1 MDHFARNSMRVVG
14 DFVGRN
20 IPRDCDGD
28 WDHSFTSA
36 FQMGCELLDALGLAQ
51 ETGRGATPSS
61 APQLPPIPPRW
72 DDTCVTILKLCEQ
85 SGQLCF
91 PKNEAAARGQIVTHR
106 LGEFSSQSAPPNIAS
121 GSGTGPAFARPDA
134 LRTLESLG
142 LVSAGR
148 WTDVAETIVWRN
160 WPNAWAIGFADDPR
174 FLAAVDAAVTN
185 MPQSIHDEILG
196 LITITEAEVLAA
208 ARRTGRSLPAMRAAL
223 VQVRSHSLDWVFFR
237 SWRLGDGWLTEPCR
251 ARPLEIFHDDLAI
264 ALRAAVVERITQ
276 QK

>member
-1 MDHFARNSMRVVG
+1 MDHFARDWMRVVG
-14 DFVGRN
+14 NFVGRN

-36 FQMGCELLDALGLAQ
+36 FQMGCELLDALGLAA
-51 ETGRGATPSS
+51 ETGSGATPSS

-91 PKNEAAARGQIVTHR
+91 PNEVAARGQIVTHR

-121 GSGTGPAFARPDA
+121 GSGTGPAFAAPQA
-134 LRTLESLG
+134 LRTLQSLG
-142 LVSAGR
+142 LVAAER
-148 WTDVAETIVWRN
+148 WTDAAETILWRN
-160 WPNAWAIGFADDPR
+160 WPNAWAIRFLDDPR
-174 FLAAVDAAVTN
+174 FLAAVNVAVVT
-185 MPQSIHDEILG
+185 MPRDIRDEILG
-196 LITITEAEVLAA
+196 LVNVADVEVLAA

-223 VQVRSHSLDWVFFR
+223 VQVRRHSLDWVFFR

-251 ARPLEIFHDDLAI
+251 ARPLDIFHDDLAI